1 MGSGAANWSRH
12 QRYLPTPRWAQLA
25 RSPVRYAGQMTCQDR
40 RSAVRQRVLGLERV
54 GQLVESWNGIGV
66 VLAVPGVTGD
76 PGGDGVRG
84 PIVMLAGAGAAWKI
98 QAPRASAAAPGSA
111 RGRSSFAACPADA
124 G

>member
-1 MGSGAANWSRH
+1 MA
-12 QRYLPTPRWAQLA
+12 
-25 RSPVRYAGQMTCQDR
+25 CQDR
-40 RSAVRQRVLGLERV
+40 RSAVRQRVLGPERA